1 MNDKHFFPP
10 WIRQLQNWVITV
22 SSALICSML
31 LLTRFPGME
40 LLGIGPNWM
49 AIWVVAWS
57 MNRKA
62 YQGILAGLA
71 AGFLLDGMSRDEPT
85 HAISLALVGFLTAS
99 LRKSRYIQEDF
110 ISVASIVFGMVLVA
124 ETVMAVQFLFVG
136 DRDFALIWQNYQVIS
151 LASAILSSLWAPVI
165 YVPLKLLWQRTKS
178 E

>member
-1 MNDKHFFPP
+1 LNDKHFFPP
-10 WIRQLQNWVITV
+10 WIRQIQNWAVTV
-22 SSALICSML
+22 GSALICSML

-40 LLGIGPNWM
+40 LLGIAPNWM

-57 MNRKA
+57 VKRKP

-71 AGFLLDGMSRDEPT
+71 AGFLLDGMTRPEPT
-85 HAISLALVGFLTAS
+85 HTIGLALVGFLTAS
-99 LRKSRYIQEDF
+99 LQKSRYIQEDF

-124 ETVMAVQFLFVG
+124 ETVMAVQFLLVG
-136 DRDFALIWQNYQVIS
+136 DRDFAVIWQNYQIIS
-151 LASAILSSLWAPVI
+151 LASALLSSLWAPVI